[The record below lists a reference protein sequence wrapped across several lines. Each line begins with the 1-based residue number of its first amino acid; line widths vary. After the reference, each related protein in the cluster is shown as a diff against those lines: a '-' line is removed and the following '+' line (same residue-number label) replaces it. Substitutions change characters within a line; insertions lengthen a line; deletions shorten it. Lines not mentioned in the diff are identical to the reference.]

1 MTPNQESEI
10 RKQALAESLQRQN
23 GPASLD
29 ADVEAYR
36 QVMQAAARPL
46 NLQLADDFASQVATR
61 VSEAAEE
68 ASGFERVIGSLAVIV
83 LIVAASLL
91 IRDSLRDALHQ
102 VSASL
107 TSIGVVALPWPMLG
121 AAALSL
127 LAVAVSDRWLI
138 RR

>member
-1 MTPNQESEI
+1 MTLNQESEI
-10 RKQALAESLQRQN
+10 RKQLLAESLQRQD

-46 NLQLADDFASQVATR
+46 NLQLADDFASQIAAR
-61 VSEAAEE
+61 VSEAEE
-68 ASGFERVIGSLAVIV
+68 ASGFERVIGALAVIV
-83 LIVAASLL
+83 LIVAGSLL
-91 IRDSLRDALHQ
+91 IRDSLQDALHQ

-107 TSIGVVALPWPMLG
+107 TSTGVLDLPWPMLG

>member
-23 GPASLD
+23 GPASRD

-46 NLQLADDFASQVATR
+46 NLHLADDFASQIATR
-61 VSEAAEE
+61 VSEADE
-68 ASGFERVIGSLAVIV
+68 ASVFERVMGSLAVIV
-83 LIVAASLL
+83 LIVAGSLL
-91 IRDSLRDALHQ
+91 VRESLQDALHQ
-102 VSASL
+102 VSASFAS
-107 TSIGVVALPWPMLG
+107 TGVVDLPWPMLA